1 MGGGWY
7 SRVDEKTP
15 NVLRITSGSTHRIA
29 CCPRPGRKALC
40 WWWWWWDPIR
50 SLELTFTFRDDAQL
64 EVQLVKH
71 PWCCNMCRASSSS
84 EVLWEAAPQGGEAGR
99 KWRVLLDENTK
110 PTADTLKAAADKIEL
125 LRFHDSVELMLE
137 ARTEE
142 RATLE
147 RAERA
152 LPETGHALN
161 DLHRFGALLL
171 VTNESACTMNTN
183 DVLNLLSHEC
193 RKEAFLVWLR
203 SATSAALV
211 ESASKDGAVSPHAQ
225 VMVRKV

>member
-1 MGGGWY
+1 M
-7 SRVDEKTP
+7 
-15 NVLRITSGSTHRIA
+15 
-29 CCPRPGRKALC
+29 
-40 WWWWWWDPIR
+40 
-50 SLELTFTFRDDAQL
+50 
-64 EVQLVKH
+64 
-71 PWCCNMCRASSSS
+71 
-84 EVLWEAAPQGGEAGR
+84 
-99 KWRVLLDENTK
+99 WRVLLDENTK
-110 PTADTLKAAADKIEL
+110 PTADTLKAAADKIEV

-137 ARTEE
+137 ARAEESATLSARAEE

-171 VTNESACTMNTN
+171 VTNQSACTINTN

-225 VMVRKV
+225 VMVRIKSEL

>member
-1 MGGGWY
+1 M
-7 SRVDEKTP
+7 V
-15 NVLRITSGSTHRIA
+15 V
-29 CCPRPGRKALC
+29 
-40 WWWWWWDPIR
+40 
-50 SLELTFTFRDDAQL
+50 
-64 EVQLVKH
+64 V
-71 PWCCNMCRASSSS
+71 
-84 EVLWEAAPQGGEAGR
+84 
-99 KWRVLLDENTK
+99 DENTK
-110 PTADTLKAAADKIEL
+110 PTADTLKAAADKIEV

-137 ARTEE
+137 ARAEE

-171 VTNESACTMNTN
+171 VTNQSACTINTN
-183 DVLNLLSHEC
+183 DVQNLLSHEC